1 MSYLKIKDLSPT
13 PPLPYGEIYF
23 KQLAYAVVEA
33 NKSAILSVGWQVR
46 NPGKS

>member
-23 KQLAYAVVEA
+23 KQLAYAEA
-33 NKSAILSVGWQVR
+33 NKSTILSVGWQVR